1 MLQPAN
7 TSGIGGHPAGLTTL
21 FLTEMWERFS
31 YYGMRA
37 ILVLFMVAPAAQG
50 GLGFSTRDAASL
62 YGTYTMAVYLLALPG
77 GYIGDRFLAP
87 RRAILLGGLLMA
99 AGQFM
104 LTVHALPFFYG
115 GLTLIAI
122 GTGLLKPNVSTMV
135 GSLYEPGDTRRD
147 SGFSIFYMG
156 INVGAL
162 MAPLACGWLAESAA
176 FRSFLAGLGFDP
188 VRSWHWGFGAAG
200 IGMLVGISVLVLQAG
215 RLPKKVRPSTPKA
228 VQTSGAGVL
237 TREEWKRMAAI
248 LVLFAFTIMF
258 WAAYEQKG
266 ASLNLFAKTL
276 VDTQIFGWQFPASWL
291 QSLTPLYVILLAP
304 VFARLWV
311 KMGKRQPSSP
321 HKFMLG
327 LLAIGLGFC
336 LLVPASALTGHGRV
350 SPLWLVAVYL
360 FDVVGELCLS
370 PVGLST
376 VTRLSPAKFTGLM
389 MGLWFFATSLGNK
402 LAGFLSGFFV
412 SSQPKTMM
420 ALYGGIAAG
429 LLSAAA
435 LLFVLA
441 PTIRRWSG
449 EMEAAAE
456 AVSAP
461 GRRR

>member
-1 MLQPAN
+1 MPVDS
-7 TSGIGGHPAGLTTL
+7 TVSTGGIGGHPAGLTTL

-37 ILVLFMVAPAAQG
+37 ILVLFMVAPAVQG
-50 GLGFSTRDAASL
+50 GLGFSTKEATSL

-77 GYIGDRFLAP
+77 GYVGDRFLLP
-87 RRAILLGGLLMA
+87 RHAVLLGGLLMA
-99 AGQFM
+99 AGQFL
-104 LTVHALPFFYG
+104 LTVHAMPFFYG

-135 GSLYEPGDTRRD
+135 GSLYPPGDPRRD

-162 MAPLACGWLAESAA
+162 LAPLVCGWLAESAA
-176 FRSFLAGLGFDP
+176 FRTFLSGIGVDP
-188 VRSWHWGFGAAG
+188 IRSWHWGFGAAG
-200 IGMLVGISVLVLQAG
+200 IGMLIGLTVLTVQAG
-215 RLPKKVRPSTPKA
+215 RLPKT
-228 VQTSGAGVL
+228 VQRTAKEVTTGGEGLL
-237 TREEWKRMAAI
+237 TKEEWKRMGAI
-248 LVLFAFTIMF
+248 VVLFAFTIMF

-266 ASLNLFAKTL
+266 ASLNLFAKNL

-311 KMGKRQPSSP
+311 KLGTRQPSSP
-321 HKFMLG
+321 RKFTIG
-327 LLAIGLGFC
+327 LLSIGLAFC
-336 LLVPASALTGHGRV
+336 LLVPASALTAQGKV
-350 SPLWLVAVYL
+350 SPLWLVGVYL

-376 VTRLSPAKFTGLM
+376 VTRLSPARFAGLM

-402 LAGFLSGFFV
+402 LAGYLSGFYIAG
-412 SSQPKTMM
+412 QPQTLMT
-420 ALYGGIAAG
+420 LYGGIAAG
-429 LLSAAA
+429 LLCAAF
-435 LLFVLA
+435 LLVLLT

-449 EMEAAAE
+449 DQ
-456 AVSAP
+456 P
-461 GRRR
+461 

>member
-1 MLQPAN
+1 MTVDNVAD
-7 TSGIGGHPAGLTTL
+7 TRGIGGHPGGLTTL

-50 GLGFSTRDAASL
+50 GLGFSTKDAASL

-77 GYIGDRFLAP
+77 GYAGDRWMTP
-87 RRAILLGGLLMA
+87 RQAVLLGGLLMA
-99 AGQFM
+99 CGQFL

-135 GSLYEPGDTRRD
+135 GSLYGPGDPRRD

-162 MAPLACGWLAESAA
+162 MAPLVCGWLAESAA
-176 FRSFLAGLGFDP
+176 FRSFLAARGFEP
-188 VRSWHWGFGAAG
+188 TLSWHWGFGAAG
-200 IGMLVGISVLVLQAG
+200 IGMLGGLAVFLMQRG
-215 RLPKKVRPSTPKA
+215 RLPETTRRSQ
-228 VQTSGAGVL
+228 QTAAASGGGEFL
-237 TREEWKRMAAI
+237 TRDEWKRMAAI
-248 LVLFAFTIMF
+248 VVLFAFTIMF

-276 VDTQIFGWQFPASWL
+276 VDTQILGWQFPASWL
-291 QSLTPLYVILLAP
+291 QSMTPFFVIVLAP

-311 KMGKRQPSSP
+311 TLGTRQPSSP
-321 HKFMLG
+321 RKFTLG
-327 LLAIGLGFC
+327 LLAIGVAFC
-336 LLVPASALTGHGRV
+336 LLVPASALTAYGKI
-350 SPLWLVAVYL
+350 SPLWLVGVYF

-376 VTRLSPAKFTGLM
+376 VTKLSPAKFAGLM

-402 LAGFLSGFFV
+402 LAGFLSGFFIAG
-412 SSQPKTMM
+412 QPDRLVG
-420 ALYGGIAAG
+420 LYGGIAAG
-429 LLSAAA
+429 LLAAA
-435 LLFVLA
+435 GLLFVLTPA
-441 PTIRRWSG
+441 IRRWSG
-449 EMEAAAE
+449 EAA
-456 AVSAP
+456 
-461 GRRR
+461 